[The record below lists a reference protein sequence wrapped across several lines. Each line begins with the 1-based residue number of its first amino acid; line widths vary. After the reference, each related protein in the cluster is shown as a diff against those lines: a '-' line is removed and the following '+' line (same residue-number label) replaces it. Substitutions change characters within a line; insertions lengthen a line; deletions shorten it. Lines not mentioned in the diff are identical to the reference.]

1 MVEEQLDYRSKPG
14 LHYIIASC
22 LELWLTSDSKGN
34 KFTFCSSCFLAA
46 AIQSQAA
53 DNVVA
58 AEPQVVHTGFN
69 LIVKSQFIAS
79 YNLRIDS

>member
-1 MVEEQLDYRSKPG
+1 MVEEQPDYRSKPG

-22 LELWLTSDSKGN
+22 LELWLTSDSRGN
-34 KFTFCSSCFLAA
+34 KFTFCCSCVLAA

-58 AEPQVVHTGFN
+58 AELQVVHTGFN
-69 LIVKSQFIAS
+69 LIVKSQFIAAKV
-79 YNLRIDS
+79 LHL